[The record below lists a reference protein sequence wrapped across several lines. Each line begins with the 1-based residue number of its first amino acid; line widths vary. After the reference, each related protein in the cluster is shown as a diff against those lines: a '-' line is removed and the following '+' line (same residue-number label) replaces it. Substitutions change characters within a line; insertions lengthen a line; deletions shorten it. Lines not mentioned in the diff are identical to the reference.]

1 MENLEQA
8 SDPNNSDNSPSSDD
22 DDVLR
27 LFESRRDPR
36 FAKEIIRIKLNDPEA
51 NRLHVNIAGD
61 LDERAWRRLG
71 DILGQ
76 NTIVEKL
83 CILYGNPGMV
93 GLCAGLQHNRYIQN
107 FNLSGTD
114 LLATEMMNSLTPFLS
129 SNPSLRKIILIKC
142 NLGQASINILS
153 NALSNRSEDT
163 LEELNLSDN
172 NFGDIDLDGL
182 VLTLNRGKALRSL
195 QLNNN
200 GIGLKGCVSLARQL
214 RSQESNVKWLYLGRN
229 SIDNDSAIIL
239 ADSLKNNTKLEQLAL
254 GGNNITAPG
263 WSAMLKLVCNC
274 SSIDGATESNHS
286 LNDLGMLPTDLIN
299 GVIPSLGVDD
309 TNLLRESLCMNRT
322 SNKMLVARR
331 KILWSHARGDLNLG
345 DSPIT
350 NGAMPRILAWIGND
364 SNETHVNLI
373 QYHRPS
379 LPKAKFD
386 TFRLDSVFRIF
397 WSMPDLCKINDI

>member
-1 MENLEQA
+1 MDNLEQA
-8 SDPNNSDNSPSSDD
+8 SDSNNSDNFPSSDD

-36 FAKEIIRIKLNDPEA
+36 LAKKIIHIKHNDPEA
-51 NRLHVNIAGD
+51 NRLYVNIAGD
-61 LDERAWRRLG
+61 LEERAWRRLG

-93 GLCAGLQHNRYIQN
+93 GLCAGLQHNRCIQN
-107 FNLSGTD
+107 LDLSGTD
-114 LLATEMMNSLTPFLS
+114 LLHTEMMNRLTPFFS
-129 SNPSLRKIILIKC
+129 SNPSLKKIILIKC
-142 NLGQASINILS
+142 NLGQAGINILS
-153 NALSNRSEDT
+153 SSLSNRTEDT

-172 NFGDIDLDGL
+172 NFGDIDLDEL
-182 VLTLNRGKALRSL
+182 ALTLNRGKALRSL

-200 GIGLKGCVSLARQL
+200 GIGWKGCVSLARLL
-214 RSQESNVKWLYLGRN
+214 RSQESNVEWLYLGRN

-239 ADSLKNNTKLEQLAL
+239 ADSLKNNTKLKQLAL
-254 GGNNITAPG
+254 GGNNITTPG
-263 WSAMLKLVCNC
+263 WSAMLQLVCNC
-274 SSIDGATESNHS
+274 SSIDGAMESNHS

-299 GVIPSLGVDD
+299 GVIPALGVDG

-331 KILWSHARGDLNLG
+331 KILWSHARGNLNLG
-345 DSPIT
+345 DSSIT
-350 NGAMPRILAWIGND
+350 NGAMPPILAWIGND

-379 LPKAKFD
+379 LPKAMID
-386 TFRLDSVFRIF
+386 TIRLDSFYRILR
-397 WSMPDLCKINDI
+397 SMPDLYKMNDI